1 MGNLDARLLR
11 FRNDPGSEPAVGL
24 AAALIDANREREAT
38 EVAEAGLAR
47 TPKDPELGLLLGRG
61 LVASGDMLR
70 AQQAF
75 LQAAR
80 VAPRDPRPFRWLG
93 EVLLRRGDPGRAKK
107 VLAKARALG
116 GGDDPAIRKLL
127 ERATRFERIADEAD
141 SEVTKVAGRGVRPAP
156 APPKPVAPPA
166 RVAPPPPVAAPPPPV
181 AAAPPPPPKPMSA
194 PPPKPAAALYR
205 GFDDDDDDEST
216 VVASELS
223 LQLAEAAR
231 REEELVD
238 EPAVDEDLATHMMD
252 RDQLGLADALKA
264 KPSPPPLGAPSP
276 FADPPLVE
284 DDPPTQERAIPRAT
298 PIPAVSEPGPPPHA
312 VIEPD
317 SDDLPMQWD
326 EAEPPPERP
335 DDMTLGANAGQGE
348 DVDAVLGMLREQKL
362 FEEPDGEPR
371 AWASASASKPVQT
384 KTLGFHI
391 AVWVLGVGVV
401 AGAWFGYQYWIG
413 QQEAEAAQ
421 LAAGAAEDALRGDH
435 ENLIDAERNLRKA
448 RELHPL
454 QQEGPN
460 TLLFVHAQRAL
471 EDGSFQPGYLRPSL
485 DLADRVGVD
494 GPRVKATRAVLLYA
508 EGDTE
513 AGEEALSAAREAA
526 ADDAASLYLIGRL
539 EQRLGDE
546 RALEHLQRAI
556 EESPGLAAAH
566 LALAEDAS
574 EGGRAEEA
582 DEHIGRV
589 LEQYEGHLRA
599 SLWQQYFAADDGD
612 PDGILATLGPLEER
626 LEKGAPTDEVLFH
639 LTRAR
644 LLRRKGDLQ
653 PAEDAVESAARAG
666 ATEPRLQ
673 ALVASAAFALGE
685 LPRAQQ
691 AATAAVSSA
700 PAIPEYRKLL
710 AEIMV
715 ARRDGV
721 GALRVLSPLSSED
734 PDVLRASARAALL
747 VGSEESLSAT
757 VEALQGFVEGAEEPS
772 VEMQALLLR
781 ARAQTGTSR
790 GMLREAKGLVQD
802 APGDPDAALALAE
815 VALAEGANS
824 DALEALE
831 SVTSAAPRDPDGHYL
846 MGRAKRIAGDAEEAE
861 ASFREALE
869 LSPSF
874 NDARI
879 ELGYLLLDSGKY
891 EEAEE
896 NYQALARTGQGRSMA
911 VVARLGRVEAL
922 IGLGRV
928 DDATVQ
934 FDGLRDA
941 EKELAS
947 AQLVAGRLA
956 LAKKE
961 PGDAVRALRPLAE
974 GEGATT
980 DVRALYGEALRQ
992 AGSGQ
997 AAAEIFS
1004 SVIETDEGHPEALL
1018 GFAEVLLRGDKARE
1032 AADHIRTALQ
1042 SLERRIRPPSVRAR
1056 ALVLKGRVAL
1066 EQDDE
1071 NGATESLR
1079 AAVDI
1084 AGAPPEAHFY
1094 LGEALSGRNAPE
1106 AREAYERYL
1115 ELDPEGS
1122 LASRARRALR

>member
-1 MGNLDARLLR
+1 MAPPMGNLDARLLR

-24 AAALIDANREREAT
+24 AAALIEAKREREAT
-38 EVAEAGLAR
+38 EVAETGLAR

-61 LVASGDMLR
+61 LVATGDMLR

-80 VAPRDPRPFRWLG
+80 VAPKDPRPFRWLG

-116 GGDDPAIRKLL
+116 GGDDPAIRRLL

-141 SEVTKVAGRGVRPAP
+141 SQVTKVAGRVAPPVAPPKAAVPPRPPPPAVPP
-156 APPKPVAPPA
+156 APPKPAVA
-166 RVAPPPPVAAPPPPV
+166 
-181 AAAPPPPPKPMSA
+181 
-194 PPPKPAAALYR
+194 PKPAAAAHR
-205 GFDDDDDDEST
+205 GFDEDDNDEEST

-231 REEELVD
+231 REEEVA
-238 EPAVDEDLATHMMD
+238 EPAVDEELPTQMMD
-252 RDQLGLADALKA
+252 RDELGMADSLAA
-264 KPSPPPLGAPSP
+264 KPPPAGAPSP
-276 FADPPLVE
+276 FGDALDA
-284 DDPPTQERAIPRAT
+284 DDPPTQERVIPRAT
-298 PIPAVSEPGPPPHA
+298 PVPAPDPGLPPAPA
-312 VIEPD
+312 AAIEPD
-317 SDDLPMQWD
+317 SDDLPMRWD
-326 EAEPPPERP
+326 EVEPPPERP
-335 DDMTLGANAGQGE
+335 DDVTLGGNAGRPE
-348 DVDAVLGMLREQKL
+348 DVDAVLGMLRQQRL

-371 AWASASASKPVQT
+371 AWASASASKPEKT

-391 AVWVLGVGVV
+391 ATWVLGVGVV

-413 QQEAEAAQ
+413 EQEAEAAQ
-421 LAAGAAEDALRGDH
+421 LAASAVEDALRGDH

-485 DLADRVGVD
+485 DLAGRVGID
-494 GPRVKATRAVLLYA
+494 GPRVTATRAVLLYA
-508 EGDTE
+508 EGNVE
-513 AGEEALSAAREAA
+513 EGEEALDAAREAA

-556 EESPGLAAAH
+556 EEAPGLAAAH

-582 DEHIGRV
+582 DEHIGAV
-589 LEQYEGHLRA
+589 LDQYEGHLRA
-599 SLWQQYFAADDGD
+599 SLWQQYFAADDGE
-612 PDGILATLGPLEER
+612 PDVILGTLEPLQER

-644 LLRRKGDLQ
+644 LLRRKGDLR
-653 PAEDAVESAARAG
+653 PAEEAVEAAARAG

-691 AATAAVSSA
+691 AATAAVTAA

-710 AEIMV
+710 AEILV

-747 VGSEESLSAT
+747 VGSEESLGAT
-757 VEALQGFVEGAEEPS
+757 VEALQAFVEAQEEPS

-790 GMLREAKGLVQD
+790 GMLREAKRLVGD

-815 VALAEGANS
+815 VALAEGATD

-846 MGRAKRIAGDAEEAE
+846 MGRAKRIRGEAEEAE

-879 ELGYLLLDSGKY
+879 ELGYLLLDGGQF

-896 NYQALARTGQGRSMA
+896 NYQALARTGQGRSMT

-928 DDATVQ
+928 EDAAVQ
-934 FDGLRDA
+934 FDGLR
-941 EKELAS
+941 ESEQELAS
-947 AQLVAGRLA
+947 AQLVSGRLA
-956 LAKKE
+956 LAKGE

-980 DVRALYGEALRQ
+980 DVRALYGEALRR

-997 AAAEIFS
+997 AAAEVFS
-1004 SVIETDEGHPEALL
+1004 SVIEVDEGHPEALL
-1018 GFAEVLLRGDKARE
+1018 GFAEVLLRGNKAGD
-1032 AADHIRTALQ
+1032 ASDHVRTALA

-1056 ALVLKGRVAL
+1056 ALMLKGRVAL
-1066 EQDDE
+1066 AEDDE
-1071 NGATESLR
+1071 DR
-1079 AAVDI
+1079 AAEALREAVAI
-1084 AGAPPEAHFY
+1084 ESVSPEAYFY

-1106 AREAYERYL
+1106 AREAYERYV
-1115 ELDPEGS
+1115 ELDPEGP
-1122 LASRARRALR
+1122 LASRAQRALR

>member
-1 MGNLDARLLR
+1 MAPPMGNLDARLLR

-61 LVASGDMLR
+61 LVASGEMLR

-80 VAPRDPRPFRWLG
+80 IAPRDPRPFRWLG

-116 GGDDPAIRKLL
+116 GGDDPAIRRLL

-141 SEVTKVAGRGVRPAP
+141 SEVTKVAGRVAP
-156 APPKPVAPPA
+156 PVAPPKPAAPPPPK
-166 RVAPPPPVAAPPPPV
+166 RVAPPPPVA
-181 AAAPPPPPKPMSA
+181 PPKPA
-194 PPPKPAAALYR
+194 PVPPKAAPAPPKPAAALHR
-205 GFDDDDDDEST
+205 GFEEDDDDEST

-231 REEELVD
+231 REEEVDQSGVD
-238 EPAVDEDLATHMMD
+238 EELATHMMD
-252 RDQLGLADALKA
+252 RDQLGLADSLAA
-264 KPSPPPLGAPSP
+264 KRSQPPPRGAPSP
-276 FADPPLVE
+276 FADPIAE
-284 DDPPTQERAIPRAT
+284 EDPPTQERVIPRAT
-298 PIPAVSEPGPPPHA
+298 PVPAAPPPPAQA

-317 SDDLPMQWD
+317 SDDLPMRWD
-326 EAEPPPERP
+326 EEAPPPERP
-335 DDMTLGANAGQGE
+335 DDVALGGNAGQGE
-348 DVDAVLGMLREQKL
+348 NVDAVLGMLRQQRL

-413 QQEAEAAQ
+413 EQEKEAAQ
-421 LAAGAAEDALRGDH
+421 LASGAAEDALRGDH

-460 TLLFVHAQRAL
+460 TLLFVHGQRAL

-485 DLADRVGVD
+485 DLAGRVGVD

-508 EGDTE
+508 EGNSE
-513 AGEEALSAAREAA
+513 EGEEALNAAREAA

-556 EESPGLAAAH
+556 EEAPGLAAAH

-582 DEHIGRV
+582 DEHIGAV

-599 SLWQQYFAADDGD
+599 SLWQQYFAADDGE
-612 PDGILATLGPLEER
+612 PDAILATLGPLEER

-644 LLRRKGDLQ
+644 LLRRKGDLP
-653 PAEDAVESAARAG
+653 PAEAAVEEAARAG

-691 AATAAVSSA
+691 AATAAVSAA

-757 VEALQGFVEGAEEPS
+757 VDALQAFVEGQEEPS
-772 VEMQALLLR
+772 IEMQSLLLR

-790 GMLREAKGLVQD
+790 GMLREAKRLVRD

-815 VALAEGANS
+815 VALAEGAND

-846 MGRAKRIAGDAEEAE
+846 MGRAKRIHGDAEEAE

-874 NDARI
+874 DDARI
-879 ELGYLLLDSGKY
+879 ELGYLLLDSGKF
-891 EEAEE
+891 EEADE
-896 NYQALARTGQGRSMA
+896 NYQSLARSGQGRSMA

-922 IGLGRV
+922 IGLGRL
-928 DDATVQ
+928 DDASVQ
-934 FDGLRDA
+934 FDGLRDS

-956 LAKKE
+956 LAKQE

-997 AAAEIFS
+997 AAAEVFS
-1004 SVIETDEGHPEALL
+1004 SVIEADEGHPEALL
-1018 GFAEVLLRGDKARE
+1018 GFAEVLLRGDKARD
-1032 AADHIRTALQ
+1032 AADHVATALQ
-1042 SLERRIRPPSVRAR
+1042 SLERRIRPPGLRAR

-1066 EQDDE
+1066 DQDDE
-1071 NGATESLR
+1071 RGATEALR

-1084 AGAPPEAHFY
+1084 EGAPSEAHFY

-1115 ELDPEGS
+1115 ELDPEGP